1 MLRNQGILCVLDM
14 DDLRELIREEAYRS
28 RYSIHPDATK
38 MYCELRETYWWN
50 GTKRDIADLLLNA
63 QIANKSKRSIKRRV
77 A

>member
-63 QIANKSKRSIKRRV
+63 QIANK
-77 A
+77 